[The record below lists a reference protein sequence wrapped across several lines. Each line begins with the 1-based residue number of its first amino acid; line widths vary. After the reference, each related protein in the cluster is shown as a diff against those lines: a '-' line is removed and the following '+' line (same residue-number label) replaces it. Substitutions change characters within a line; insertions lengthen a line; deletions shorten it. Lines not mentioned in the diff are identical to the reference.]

1 MRRSLLKCVKCRV
14 SLVLC
19 GVVKSVFIPQRQES
33 KHETDLKMKLCCPWI
48 GKIIQELTA

>member
-33 KHETDLKMKLCCPWI
+33 KHETDLKMKLCLFNTFT
-48 GKIIQELTA
+48 GLRLKS